1 MTTEPHTQPIN
12 PEREGFNLMEIVKRH
27 LNLLLVVAIMLV
39 LYVPTLKI
47 LNNTTWASIEQSYG
61 PVLLAASIWLFWQK
75 RQALDSLYPSKNAA
89 AGFVALA
96 IALFVY
102 AVGRSQGVLFVEA
115 GSVLLVSIAL
125 LLLYRGWLGVRAMW
139 LSLVLLVFLV
149 PIPTDLIAMLTGP
162 MKSAVSAVAESIL
175 ATANYPIARSGVI
188 LSIGPY
194 QLLVADACAGLTSMF
209 TLEAIGLVYMGLR
222 SHPSA
227 GRNLTLALLLVPIAF
242 AANVVRVL
250 ILVLVTFYFGDEAG
264 QGFVHSLAGILLF
277 VVATCLMLLVDG
289 LLGLFPWPG
298 TPPKNTPAVAA

>member
-1 MTTEPHTQPIN
+1 MTTDSQSQPAAA
-12 PEREGFNLMEIVKRH
+12 EDKAFSVLEVLKRH

-75 RQALDSLYPSKNAA
+75 RQALDALRPSKNAA
-89 AGFVALA
+89 AGFVSLA
-96 IALFVY
+96 IALVVY
-102 AVGRSQGVLFVEA
+102 ALGRSQGVLFVEA
-115 GSVLLVSIAL
+115 GSVLLVSTAL
-125 LLLYRGWLGVRAMW
+125 LLLYRGWPGVRAMW

-149 PIPTDLIAMLTGP
+149 PIPTDVIAILTGP

-175 ATANYPIARSGVI
+175 AAAHYPVARSGVI

-227 GRNLTLALLLVPIAF
+227 GRNVTLGLLLVPIAF

-264 QGFVHSLAGILLF
+264 QGFVHSVAGILLF
-277 VVATCLMLLVDG
+277 VVATCFMLLADAV
-289 LLGLFPWPG
+289 LGLFPWRVKQ
-298 TPPKNTPAVAA
+298 TEVTA

>member
-1 MTTEPHTQPIN
+1 MTTEPQTQPISA
-12 PEREGFNLMEIVKRH
+12 EGKVFGPLEIVKRH
-27 LNLLLVVAIMLV
+27 LNLLLVVVILLV

-75 RQALDSLYPSKNAA
+75 RQALAALQPSKNAA
-89 AGFVALA
+89 AGFVALG
-96 IALFVY
+96 IALLVY
-102 AVGRSQGVLFVEA
+102 AIGRSQGVLFVEA

-125 LLLYRGWLGVRAMW
+125 LLLYRGWPGVRAMW

-149 PIPTDLIAMLTGP
+149 PIPTDLIAILTGP

-175 ATANYPIARSGVI
+175 AAANYPIARSGVI

-227 GRNLTLALLLVPIAF
+227 GRNLTLGLLLVPIAF

-250 ILVLVTFYFGDEAG
+250 ILVLVTYYFGDEAG

-277 VVATCLMLLVDG
+277 VVATCLMLLADG
-289 LLGLFPWPG
+289 LLGLFPWHGSPA
-298 TPPKNTPAVAA
+298 KNTPAVAA